1 MGLLTENNAHY
12 YSGQQVYVEKEATG
26 SFVQI
31 PWAGNVPLIGI
42 SLAGSGTNPNYRVTR
57 NGVEMTFGYTLSEG
71 RVIVSTT
78 TLGDVIIIELHTY
91 AIESNYGSYAYITV
105 DDIVNNFQVAYVGE
119 DKLIAKV
126 KRTDILFHAKRGL
139 QEFSYDTLNSI
150 KSQELTVPLNLGIPL
165 PQDFVNLVSVSVI
178 DENGLK
184 QPIYPNSLTKSPT
197 ELPIQDSSGI
207 PVQDDKGNNV
217 DASSS
222 IVEDSFRDFN
232 LERVS
237 GRDSQRGGRYGLDPV
252 TSHTNGLYLLNKREG
267 KISFSSGLV
276 DRPIVLEYLSDGL
289 AYDED
294 TKVPKMAE
302 EAMYAHILYSILANR
317 SRQPEYI
324 VSRLKR
330 ERSAKLRNAKIR
342 LSNIKLSEIIQV
354 MRGKSKQI
362 KH

>member
-12 YSGQQVYVEKEATG
+12 YSGQQIYVEKEANPDPNVNIFWT
-26 SFVQI
+26 
-31 PWAGNVPLIGI
+31 GNVALID
-42 SLAGSGTNPNYRVTR
+42 GTIPNFRVTR
-57 NGVEMTFGYTLSEG
+57 NGVVINPNNVDYSLSEG
-71 RVIVSTT
+71 NVVINTT
-78 TLGDVIIIELHTY
+78 ALGDVILIELYTY
-91 AIESNYGSYAYITV
+91 AVESNYGSYAYITV
-105 DDIVNNFQVAYVGE
+105 KDIINNFQVAYVGE
-119 DKLIAKV
+119 DKLVAKV
-126 KRTDILFHAKRGL
+126 KRTDVIFHAKRGL

-150 KSQELTVPLNLGIPL
+150 KSQELSVPLNLSVPL
-165 PQDFVNLVSVSVI
+165 PQDYVNLVSINVI
-178 DENGLK
+178 DENGIK
-184 QPIYPNSLTKSPT
+184 QPIYPNLLSKSPGS
-197 ELPIQDSSGI
+197 LPIQDSSGI
-207 PVQDDKGNNV
+207 PVHDENGNNIN
-217 DASSS
+217 ASSS
-222 IVEDSFRDFN
+222 ITEDSFGDFN
-232 LERVS
+232 LEKIS
-237 GRDSQRGGRYGLDPV
+237 GANSQRGKRYGLDPV